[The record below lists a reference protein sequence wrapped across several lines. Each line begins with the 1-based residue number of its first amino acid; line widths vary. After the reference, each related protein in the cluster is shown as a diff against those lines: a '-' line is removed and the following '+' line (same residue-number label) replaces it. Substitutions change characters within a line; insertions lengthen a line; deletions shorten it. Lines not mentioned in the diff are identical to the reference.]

1 MGITDLSDILTSLP
15 EKKIQVALMAMVF
28 LLQYSFEHLVPENRK
43 YNNVKNE
50 LGNVLAGA
58 INLLVLLAPSYL
70 LVSLILFTEKNRVG
84 LLHVMQL
91 PFIVNLMI
99 TIVVMDLVMYWW
111 HRCNHLIGFFWRFHK
126 FHHLDKHM
134 NTTTAL
140 RFHTVEL
147 LFSTLLKSLV
157 FVVMGYS
164 FIPVIIYETL
174 FFTAIVIHHSNIK
187 ISAGFDARYRRL
199 FSSPLMHRIHHSNRM
214 AETNSNY
221 GSVFSFWDRL
231 FGSYTKVAK
240 EEIIFGVDEKMG

>member
-1 MGITDLSDILTSLP
+1 
-15 EKKIQVALMAMVF
+15 
-28 LLQYSFEHLVPENRK
+28 
-43 YNNVKNE
+43 
-50 LGNVLAGA
+50 
-58 INLLVLLAPSYL
+58 
-70 LVSLILFTEKNRVG
+70 
-84 LLHVMQL
+84 
-91 PFIVNLMI
+91 
-99 TIVVMDLVMYWW
+99 MDLVMYWW
-111 HRCNHLIGFFWRFHK
+111 HRCNHLIRFFWRFHK
-126 FHHLDKHM
+126 FHHLDTRM

-147 LFSTLLKSLV
+147 LFSTLLKSWV

-187 ISAGFDARYRRL
+187 ISVGFDAGYRKL

-240 EEIIFGVDEKMG
+240 EEIIFGVDEEMG